1 VTRLNPELLCVAAGA
16 ESDNVEDGQATSRL
30 LRTAGEQEGHHIHRR
45 RQHAA
50 GAARRI
56 RWTRDDVN
64 MPACEI
70 YGAQPPLE
78 LLRQFLDHRYWYDL
92 RSIHRQLRAIVMTSG
107 QSYLRLRPGRIAAA
121 HTLA

>member
-1 VTRLNPELLCVAAGA
+1 M
-16 ESDNVEDGQATSRL
+16 DK
-30 LRTAGEQEGHHIHRR
+30 RR
-45 RQHAA
+45 RGYYGPPVNKKA
-50 GAARRI
+50 I
-56 RWTRDDVN
+56 IFIDDVN